1 MKMWIDSRFEHH
13 IYIYSLLSL
22 KGQWTNVNPFGIWKK
37 KIKEKNLHHDFII
50 IIDGLGRTVKFK
62 VHALFFFLFNI
73 WLIDWLIGQN
83 IFHWLNMK

>member
-1 MKMWIDSRFEHH
+1 MNECES
-13 IYIYSLLSL
+13 
-22 KGQWTNVNPFGIWKK
+22 IWNLEK

-73 WLIDWLIGQN
+73 
-83 IFHWLNMK
+83 